1 MKFKNSEI
9 EKWKTTYEKSIW
21 KNPVWIYRFENR
33 YTLQKSFLILFLN

>member
-21 KNPVWIYRFENR
+21 KTPFAFTGLKID
-33 YTLQKSFLILFLN
+33 ILFKNRF